1 MPITDPSQLPAKLT
15 NEQLLATPLGFSKLL
30 DIDLHPWQ
38 SKVFLDVGLGN
49 RVALKAANGSGKT
62 SCLAAPLVLWWCTVY
77 PKSQVVTTAGVYR
90 QVKEQLWQRLAG
102 WRDKLKGWTLNAT
115 DLTAP
120 NGSKAIGFSTDEP
133 NRFEGWHNDKLLM
146 IFDEAKSIP
155 TDIWRAAE
163 RCQPTAWLAMSSTGG
178 MDGEFAQCF
187 LGKRKYWKNYSVS
200 AYDCPHIKKE
210 WIDMQ
215 IEQHGRDNPF
225 IRSMIFSEFMG
236 EDDGISPFTFSKIH
250 NCRSNPPKKQE
261 GAPVAFIDWAGGGD
275 ETVIAIRR
283 GNVIEP
289 LIGWK
294 DSDTM
299 RSVGKAI
306 VELKKANLRPN
317 DVWADDGGLG
327 KPMNDR
333 MREQGWAIKRVN
345 FGARAYSDNYVNRSS
360 EIWWETARQIERA
373 EIILP
378 ADELLD
384 AQLCSRKAK
393 IASSGKLG
401 LESKDEMRRRGVC
414 SPDRGDAVCGVCCV
428 RSENNLAVFDSGN
441 TGSDQWS
448 DMQEYSEGEPA
459 CAGFD
464 IGG

>member
-1 MPITDPSQLPAKLT
+1 MPLATPDQLPKNPT
-15 NEQLLATPLGFSKLL
+15 PDQLLATPLGFSKMLG
-30 DIDLHPWQ
+30 IDLHPWQ
-38 SKVFLDVGLGN
+38 AKVFLDVALGN

-62 SCLAAPLVLWWCTVY
+62 SCLAAPLVLWWCAVY

-102 WRDKLKGWTLNAT
+102 WRDRLTGWTLNAT

-133 NRFEGWHNDKLLM
+133 NRFEGWHNDRLLM

-155 TDIWRAAE
+155 HDIWRAAE
-163 RCQPTAWLAMSSTGG
+163 RCQPFSWLAMSSTGG

-187 LGKRKYWKNYSVS
+187 LGKRDYWKQYSVT
-200 AYDCPHIKKE
+200 AYDCPHIPKDWIEMQIKKE
-210 WIDMQ
+210 
-215 IEQHGRDNPF
+215 GRDNPF

-236 EDDGISPFTFSKIH
+236 EDDGISPFTHSKLRF
-250 NCRSNPPKKQE
+250 CRENPPKKEE
-261 GAPVAFIDWAGGGD
+261 GLPVAFIDWAGGGD
-275 ETVIAIRR
+275 ESVVAIRR
-283 GNVIEP
+283 GNVLEA

-299 RSVGKAI
+299 KSVSRAI
-306 VELKKANLRPN
+306 YELKKANLKPS

-333 MREQGWAIKRVN
+333 MREMGWPVKRLN
-345 FGARAYSDNYVNRSS
+345 FGGRPHSDRYVNRGS

-373 EIILP
+373 ELILP
-378 ADELLD
+378 NDEILD

-393 IASSGKLG
+393 VTSAGKMG
-401 LESKDEMRRRGVC
+401 LESKDEMKRRGVT
-414 SPDRGDAVCGVCCV
+414 SPDRADAVCGVCCV
-428 RSENNLAVFDSGN
+428 RSDLGLASFDSGS
-441 TGSDQWS
+441 TGLDWLSEI
-448 DMQEYSEGEPA
+448 QESSGEESSVS
-459 CAGFD
+459 GFD
-464 IGG
+464 CGG